1 MHPGRTEKLG
11 WTHPRACGDHT
22 RMSVMERL
30 PSSLGALNDKELE
43 VLRLLAAGHTVKSIA
58 ASLGRSEASIN
69 ERLRDARR
77 KTGVGSSRELARL
90 IDAQK
95 NWDKNIDLPARG
107 ALPDDLP
114 QPPDAGPSRSKGT
127 LLMAIA
133 LPIAAAL
140 GLALAGPALSPQAT
154 SPQHSQ
160 AAAAKQPPLVGRWSL
175 DVARIPED
183 ERPQRVTIDF
193 RIAPDHKWTTHVE
206 IVAADGST
214 MHAESSAAT
223 DGVPVATSGN
233 MPFIDTVS
241 LRHPSPDTLVMT
253 LGKNGAPVSTRVYT
267 VGKDRK
273 AMTETIIWAS
283 TGIPKLETTTFNRV
297 N

>member
-1 MHPGRTEKLG
+1 
-11 WTHPRACGDHT
+11 
-22 RMSVMERL
+22 MSVMERL
-30 PSSLGALNDKELE
+30 PSSLAALNEKELE

-90 IDAQK
+90 IQPQK
-95 NWDKNIDLPARG
+95 IWDENIDLAAQG
-107 ALPDDLP
+107 LAKHGLEQP
-114 QPPDAGPSRSKGT
+114 QNAGRIRSKGT
-127 LLMAIA
+127 LVMAFT

-140 GLALAGPALSPQAT
+140 GLALAGTNTAPQTASQST
-154 SPQHSQ
+154 AQ
-160 AAAAKQPPLVGRWSL
+160 AAATQQSPLAGRWSL
-175 DVARIPED
+175 DVMRIPEN
-183 ERPQRVTIDF
+183 ERPQRVTIEF
-193 RIAPDHKWTTHVE
+193 KVSPDEKWTTHVE
-206 IVAADGST
+206 IVGADGST
-214 MHAESSAAT
+214 MHAESTAAT
-223 DGVPVATSGN
+223 DGIPVTGTGN

-273 AMTETIIWAS
+273 TMTETIIWAS
-283 TGIPKLETTTFNRV
+283 TGIPKLETTYFNRV
-297 N
+297 G